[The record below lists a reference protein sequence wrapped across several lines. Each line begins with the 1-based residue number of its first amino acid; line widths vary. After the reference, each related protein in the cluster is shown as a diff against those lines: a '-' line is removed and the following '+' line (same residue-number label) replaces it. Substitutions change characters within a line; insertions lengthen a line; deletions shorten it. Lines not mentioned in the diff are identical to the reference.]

1 MTEKPFYASL
11 TTIILMPMVVFVVNA
26 FLIFFLGM
34 TIIEE
39 HRIDKILHIL
49 GGLSISF
56 SAAGVLWNLIQRNLV
71 TLQDKYVSV
80 ALVFGFV
87 CFTVI
92 SWEILEYIVID
103 HKHLTYSDTVTDMI
117 CGLIGGLFAI
127 PYIRRTM
134 G

>member
-1 MTEKPFYASL
+1 MAEKPFYASL

-87 CFTVI
+87 CFCLNRMNFYGFYMHI
-92 SWEILEYIVID
+92 QND
-103 HKHLTYSDTVTDMI
+103 
-117 CGLIGGLFAI
+117 F
-127 PYIRRTM
+127 
-134 G
+134 